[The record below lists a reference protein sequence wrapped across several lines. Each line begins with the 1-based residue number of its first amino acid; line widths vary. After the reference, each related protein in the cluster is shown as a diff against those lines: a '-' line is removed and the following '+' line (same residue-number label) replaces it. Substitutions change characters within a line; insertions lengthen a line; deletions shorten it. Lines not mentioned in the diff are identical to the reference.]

1 MDGDRAARIWTAVA
15 LRAMREKTPLSP
27 THACVECVEALT
39 VDGAGLM
46 LAAGPDTLEP
56 FYCIG
61 DHAGQADDVQATV
74 GEGPGIDASA
84 TGQPVLIDDLTSSVV
99 QRRWPAFTGQVAP
112 LGVRAV
118 HSFPLA
124 LGAIHV
130 GALNLYSDAPRDLG
144 RDDLV
149 DALIYADTALLLVLD
164 QRVGVESTN
173 GATTNGQ
180 TPALWRAEVHQA
192 AGMVSVQLGV
202 SVLDALVRL
211 RAHAYRHDL
220 QLASVARSVV
230 ERKLRLQPDLAG
242 SEGSS

>member
-1 MDGDRAARIWTAVA
+1 MDSDRAAGIWAAVA
-15 LRAMREKTPLSP
+15 LRAMREKTALSP
-27 THACVECVEALT
+27 QHACGECVDALT
-39 VDGAGLM
+39 VSGAGLM
-46 LAAGPDTLEP
+46 LATSPDTLEP
-56 FYCIG
+56 VYFTG
-61 DHAGQADDVQATV
+61 DHAGEADDLQTTL

-84 TGQPVLIDDLTSSVV
+84 TGQPVLADDLSSAAIR
-99 QRRWPAFTGQVAP
+99 RRWPVFTPEVTP

-130 GALNLYSDAPRDLG
+130 GALNLYSDAPRDFS

-164 QRVGVESTN
+164 TRSGIDTSTE
-173 GATTNGQ
+173 GAISDGQ

-192 AGMVSVQLGV
+192 AGMVSVQLGI

-211 RAHAYRHDL
+211 RAHAYCQHL
-220 QLASVARSVV
+220 PLPAVARAVV
-230 ERKLRLQPDLAG
+230 ERRLRFQDEP
-242 SEGSS
+242 S